1 MRDAQL
7 TFGAIVDG
15 LMVFTIGPVLGITM
29 CPGALLRSWPRRTC
43 SCGSSDTPRHRNST
57 A

>member
-43 SCGSSDTPRHRNST
+43 SCGSSDTP
-57 A
+57 